1 MKNSLIPQI
10 STPQGLSVKPVAV
23 KIHSDLGLVSK
34 TILCAC
40 LPLMLAMLLTRSASA
55 ADPESWEK
63 LKALIGPRDSIM
75 VADPAGHIII
85 AKHARRKLVPASI
98 LKIFTS
104 LGALHYLGSDYRYV
118 TEFFID
124 RDSNLKI
131 KGYGDPLL
139 ISEVVNQISHELAD
153 LMGRNAI
160 IHDIIVDDSYFNR
173 PLTIP
178 GISSSTQPYDAP
190 NGALCV
196 NFNTVFF
203 KRTQS
208 GYASAEAQTPLLSFA
223 EKKINLLKPKSGR
236 IVLSHVEKENTIY
249 AGQLFRYFLGH
260 HGLQLRGTVKPGQVD
275 KSTDKLIYR
284 YASNFTLPQIIA
296 KLLEHS
302 NNFST
307 NQLLISC
314 GIKKFGPPGN
324 LAKGVAALI
333 DFAADELQIKNL
345 AIVEGSGISRK
356 NKVSANQMLQVLAKF
371 KSHRTLMRRTE
382 REYYKTGTLYGINT
396 RAGYI
401 ASRNGGFYRYVV
413 MINTPGQSTKPV
425 MRKLLRDL
433 E

>member
-1 MKNSLIPQI
+1 MAAFALLVLISLLFEGSI
-10 STPQGLSVKPVAV
+10 TSV
-23 KIHSDLGLVSK
+23 
-34 TILCAC
+34 
-40 LPLMLAMLLTRSASA
+40 RA
-55 ADPESWEK
+55 ADWEK
-63 LKALIGPRDSIM
+63 IKALIGPGDSII
-75 VADPAGHIII
+75 VADPAGRIII
-85 AKHARRKLVPASI
+85 SKHSRRKLVPASI
-98 LKIFTS
+98 LKILTS

-139 ISEVVNQISHELAD
+139 ISEVVNQISHELAG
-153 LMGRNAI
+153 LMGRDAI

-260 HGLQLRGTVKPGQVD
+260 HGLQLQGTVKPGVVD
-275 KSTDKLIYR
+275 KSVDKLIYR

-302 NNFST
+302 NNFTT

-333 DFAADELQIKNL
+333 DFAADDLQIKNL

-413 MINTPGQSTKPV
+413 MINTPGHSTKPV
-425 MRKLLRDL
+425 MRSLLRYL

>member
-1 MKNSLIPQI
+1 MN
-10 STPQGLSVKPVAV
+10 PVAA
-23 KIHSDLGLVSK
+23 KFHSELGLVYK
-34 TILCAC
+34 ILGGVC
-40 LPLMLAMLLTRSASA
+40 LPLMLALLLTRSVSA
-55 ADPESWEK
+55 ANAADWEK
-63 LKALIGPRDSIM
+63 VKSLIGPRDSIM
-75 VADPAGHIII
+75 VADPAGRTII
-85 AKHARRKLVPASI
+85 AKHERQKLVPASI

-124 RDSNLKI
+124 QNFNLKI

-139 ISEVVNQISHELAD
+139 ISEVVNHISRELA
-153 LMGRNAI
+153 GIIGGAAI
-160 IHDIIVDDSYFNR
+160 INGILVDDSYFNR

-178 GISSSTQPYDAP
+178 GISASTQPYDAP

-208 GYASAEAQTPLLSFA
+208 GFASAEAQTPLLPFA
-223 EKKINLLKPKSGR
+223 EKKIKLLKPKSGR

-249 AGQLFRYFLGH
+249 AGQLFRYFLVR
-260 HGLQLRGTVKPGQVD
+260 HGVQLRGTVKPGQVD
-275 KSTDKLIYR
+275 KSADKLIYR
-284 YASNFTLPQIIA
+284 YVSRFTLPQIIA

-302 NNFST
+302 NNFTT

-324 LAKGVAALI
+324 LEKGAAALKNFGAH
-333 DFAADELQIKNL
+333 DMQIKEM

-356 NKVSANQMLQVLAKF
+356 NKASANQMLQVLAKF
-371 KSHRTLMRRTE
+371 IPHRALMRRQG
-382 REYYKTGTLYGINT
+382 REYYKTGTLHGINT

-401 ASRNGGFYRYVV
+401 ASSNGGFYRYVV
-413 MINTPGQSTKPV
+413 MINTPGKSAKPI
-425 MRKLLRDL
+425 MRRLLRAL

>member
-1 MKNSLIPQI
+1 MVAITLLVLMSLLVE
-10 STPQGLSVKPVAV
+10 GSVTNV
-23 KIHSDLGLVSK
+23 
-34 TILCAC
+34 
-40 LPLMLAMLLTRSASA
+40 RA
-55 ADPESWEK
+55 ADWK
-63 LKALIGPRDSIM
+63 TLKTLIGPRDSIM
-75 VADPAGHIII
+75 VADPAGRIII
-85 AKHARRKLVPASI
+85 AKHEHQKMVPASI

-104 LGALHYLGSDYRYV
+104 LGALHYLGPDHRYI

-124 RDSNLKI
+124 QDSNLKI

-139 ISEVVNQISHELAD
+139 VSEVVNQISQLLA
-153 LMGRNAI
+153 GRIDKTAI
-160 IHDIIVDDSYFNR
+160 INDILVDDSYFNR

-203 KRTQS
+203 KRTKS
-208 GYASAEAQTPLLSFA
+208 GFASAEAQTPLLPFA
-223 EKKINLLKPKSGR
+223 EDKIKLLKPKNGR
-236 IVLSHVEKENTIY
+236 IVLSHIEKENTIY
-249 AGQLFRYFLGH
+249 AGQLFRYFLER
-260 HGLQLRGTVKPGQVD
+260 HGVVLRGSVKPGAVD
-275 KSTDKLIYR
+275 PSADKLIFR
-284 YASNFTLPQIIA
+284 YVSRFTLPQIIA

-302 NNFST
+302 NNFTT

-324 LAKGVAALI
+324 LDKGVAALI
-333 DFAADELQIKNL
+333 NFAANDLQIKDM

-356 NKVSANQMLQVLAKF
+356 NKVSASQMLQVLTKF
-371 KSHRTLMRRTE
+371 KPHRTLMRRQG

-401 ASRNGGFYRYVV
+401 ASSKGGFYRYVV
-413 MINTPGQSTKPV
+413 MINTPGKSTQPV
-425 MRKLLRDL
+425 MRKLLRYL

>member
-1 MKNSLIPQI
+1 MLVLISLLFEGSI
-10 STPQGLSVKPVAV
+10 TSV
-23 KIHSDLGLVSK
+23 
-34 TILCAC
+34 
-40 LPLMLAMLLTRSASA
+40 RA
-55 ADPESWEK
+55 ADWEK
-63 LKALIGPRDSIM
+63 IKALIGPGDSII
-75 VADPAGHIII
+75 VADPAGRIII
-85 AKHARRKLVPASI
+85 SKHSRRKLVPASI
-98 LKIFTS
+98 LKILTS

-124 RDSNLKI
+124 RDSNLQI

-139 ISEVVNQISHELAD
+139 ISEVVNQISHELAG
-153 LMGRNAI
+153 LVGRNAI
-160 IHDIIVDDSYFNR
+160 IHDLIVDDSYFNR

-260 HGLQLRGTVKPGQVD
+260 HGLQLQGTVKTGVVD
-275 KSTDKLIYR
+275 KSVDKLIYR

-371 KSHRTLMRRTE
+371 KSHRALMRRTE